1 LIQKKLWRSAQ
12 MACAGMA
19 IEIIGEM
26 VAVCHAPT
34 VLPEE
39 NQISPETWMK
49 AWQGFLSGSR
59 DRGGG
64 FKWKR

>member
-1 LIQKKLWRSAQ
+1 
-12 MACAGMA
+12 MA

-64 FKWKR
+64 FKWKGKRPGFARDQVLT

>member
-1 LIQKKLWRSAQ
+1 
-12 MACAGMA
+12 MA